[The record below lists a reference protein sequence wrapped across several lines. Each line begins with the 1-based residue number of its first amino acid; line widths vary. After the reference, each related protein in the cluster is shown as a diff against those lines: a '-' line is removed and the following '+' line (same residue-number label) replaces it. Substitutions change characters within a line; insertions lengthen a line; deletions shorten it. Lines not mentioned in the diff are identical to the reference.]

1 MKFVFPLKTVQRVR
15 RHEEAAR
22 KKALAEA
29 MRQVQEI
36 EENIARIGD
45 ELFQFSRQPMS
56 ATFSATQ
63 MEARYAYIHGLH
75 KERHELD
82 GALTKAKAVAEKER
96 LKLVDAHRKTKILD
110 NLEAKKRLEW
120 FNEENRLEQLE
131 LNETAT
137 IRFNRRLR

>member
-15 RHEEAAR
+15 RHEEAAQ
-22 KKALAEA
+22 KKTLAEA

-45 ELFQFSRQPMS
+45 ELSQFTRQPMS
-56 ATFSATQ
+56 STSSVRL

-75 KERHELD
+75 KERHELEA
-82 GALTKAKAVAEKER
+82 ALTKARVAAEKER
-96 LKLVDAHRKTKILD
+96 LKLVEAHRKTKILD

-120 FNEENRLEQLE
+120 FNEMNRLEQLE

-137 IRFNRRLR
+137 IRFNRRKR